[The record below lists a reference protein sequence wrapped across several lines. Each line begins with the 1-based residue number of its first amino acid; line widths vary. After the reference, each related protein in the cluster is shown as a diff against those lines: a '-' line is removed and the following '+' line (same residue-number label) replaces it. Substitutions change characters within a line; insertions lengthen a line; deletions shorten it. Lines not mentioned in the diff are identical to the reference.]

1 MSEWTDMSYITR
13 LYETPLLFAARQPFL
28 IKFERRFN
36 HLWLIWAESHGTRM
50 CHVLLSTPSVR
61 QDGDSNRRPKWLPMY
76 TGEAIVRFED
86 TSGKLR
92 VLKILEPIQQTNS
105 DGVDVPE
112 IKEGFLMPF
121 LDVRTN
127 TLSERARLRT
137 FTEA

>member
-1 MSEWTDMSYITR
+1 MATYVHR
-13 LYETPLLFAARQPFL
+13 LVIRLRLTPRYELTLRL
-28 IKFERRFN
+28 
-36 HLWLIWAESHGTRM
+36 
-50 CHVLLSTPSVR
+50 
-61 QDGDSNRRPKWLPMY
+61 
-76 TGEAIVRFED
+76 GEAIVRFED

-127 TLSERARLRT
+127 TLSERARLRWASSESPRCMWRLPHLPLYPAT
-137 FTEA
+137 